1 LTAREN
7 LRFFGRSQVALQ
19 PGLSFRFWG
28 ATGPGHGPWSKAPVR
43 PSGGM
48 AGAPVTGALVFL
60 AIPNKEVHAAIL
72 EAADSLD
79 GRVVVDISSNTV
91 DVGTFD
97 GLTMD

>member
-1 LTAREN
+1 
-7 LRFFGRSQVALQ
+7 
-19 PGLSFRFWG
+19 
-28 ATGPGHGPWSKAPVR
+28 
-43 PSGGM
+43 M

-72 EAADSLD
+72 EAADALD